1 METREGFMVSQK
13 PETVTLLPDPPQA
26 KRHFPVISADD
37 HLIEPAGMFEGRV
50 PAKFAD
56 LAPRIVVGDDGSESW
71 LYDGQVN
78 PNVGLAAV
86 AGRPIEECTY
96 DPVRYDEMRPGNYDI
111 HARIH
116 DMDIDGVYASV
127 NFPSAL
133 PGFCGH
139 RLQLGISDPELA
151 LAVVRAS
158 NDWHLEDWAGAYP
171 DRIIPCQIPWLLDP
185 EVAADEIRRN
195 AARGFKAV
203 SFSENPEPLGLP
215 SIHTGY
221 WDPLLRGV
229 RGDRHRR
236 VPARR
241 VVGCHAHHVERRAR

>member
-1 METREGFMVSQK
+1 
-13 PETVTLLPDPPQA
+13 
-26 KRHFPVISADD
+26 
-37 HLIEPAGMFEGRV
+37 MFEGRV

-151 LAVVRAS
+151 LAVVRGVERLAPRRLGGRVPRA
-158 NDWHLEDWAGAYP
+158 HHPVP
-171 DRIIPCQIPWLLDP
+171 DP
-185 EVAADEIRRN
+185 VAARPRGRGRRDP
-195 AARGFKAV
+195 AQRGARVQGGV
-203 SFSENPEPLGLP
+203 VLGEP
-215 SIHTGY
+215 
-221 WDPLLRGV
+221 
-229 RGDRHRR
+229 
-236 VPARR
+236 
-241 VVGCHAHHVERRAR
+241 